1 MRRVRGVAFL
11 VGGILLALVCLDEL
25 LTHISDGDATQYAF
39 VVLSAVGSVACFTSA
54 LADWRPARRV
64 DLVSSRIKRWRK
76 SRAIVFWVVGTLL
89 AVWTVIAVHDLVH
102 FRNRL
107 GYRTAPGYIH
117 ALLLL
122 FPVVLG
128 LAAVACFR
136 SALSER
142 RSPHRQATTGS
153 GLTSG

>member
-11 VGGILLALVCLDEL
+11 VGGILLALVFLDEL
-25 LTHISDGDATQYAF
+25 LTHISDGVATLYF
-39 VVLSAVGSVACFTSA
+39 YMVLSAVGSVACFTSA
-54 LADWRPARRV
+54 RADWRPARRT
-64 DLVSSRIKRWRK
+64 DLGSARIKRWRK
-76 SRAIVFWVVGTLL
+76 SRAIVFSVVGTLL
-89 AVWTVIAVHDLVH
+89 AAWTLIAVHNLSH
-102 FRNRL
+102 FRNRAWV
-107 GYRTAPGYIH
+107 RTAPGYLH

-142 RSPHRQATTGS
+142 RSPHRQPTAGS
-153 GLTSG
+153 GLTRG